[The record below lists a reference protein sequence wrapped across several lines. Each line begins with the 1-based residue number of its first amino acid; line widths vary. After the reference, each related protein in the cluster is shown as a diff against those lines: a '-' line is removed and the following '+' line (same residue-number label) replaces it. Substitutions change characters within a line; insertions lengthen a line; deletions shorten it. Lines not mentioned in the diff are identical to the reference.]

1 MVVMS
6 DRALEALKR
15 KRLRQLRKKLS
26 LEESIKTKEKETEKL
41 DSKQILNR
49 VFSGRAW
56 EVFHA
61 AHSQFPQVM
70 DKITVALVKL
80 VSSGR
85 VTMINGKQ
93 LYVFLR
99 KLGLRVRLNTKI
111 TFTDHG
117 KLKSLAE
124 KLKEDYETTRL

>member
-1 MVVMS
+1 
-6 DRALEALKR
+6 
-15 KRLRQLRKKLS
+15 
-26 LEESIKTKEKETEKL
+26 
-41 DSKQILNR
+41 
-49 VFSGRAW
+49 
-56 EVFHA
+56 
-61 AHSQFPQVM
+61 M

-80 VSSGR
+80 VLSGR
-85 VTMINGKQ
+85 VTMINGEQ
-93 LYVFLR
+93 LYVFLQ